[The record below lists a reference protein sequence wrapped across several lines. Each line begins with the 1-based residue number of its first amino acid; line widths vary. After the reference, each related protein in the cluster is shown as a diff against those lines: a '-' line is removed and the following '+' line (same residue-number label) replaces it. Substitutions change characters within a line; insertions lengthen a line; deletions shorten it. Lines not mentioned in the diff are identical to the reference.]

1 MIAALISALLQAGL
15 VLAIAALVWLAFG
28 RKKGRFGAYVG
39 LTGAPA
45 RSILIGA
52 AIGLIAAIA
61 ILNFPGVAE
70 MNSGRGTVT
79 GEALHAGVSAGMLAG
94 LAVAALIK
102 TSFSEELLFRGL
114 IGKRL
119 IAWLG
124 FDLGNAIQA
133 LLFGAVHLLLLL
145 VPAASTPVVAF
156 LVLVTGAMGWVNGW
170 LNERLGGG
178 SILPGWAAHGV
189 ANLCAYLAVALAVV

>member
-15 VLAIAALVWLAFG
+15 VLAIAALVWVAFG
-28 RKKGRFGAYVG
+28 RRKAKFGDYVG
-39 LTGAPA
+39 LKRAPA

-52 AIGLIAAIA
+52 AIGLIGALA
-61 ILNFPGVAE
+61 ILSFPGVSE
-70 MNSGRGTVT
+70 MNEGRGTVT
-79 GEALHAGVSAGMLAG
+79 GEALHGGVSAGMLAG

-124 FDLGNAIQA
+124 FGVGNAIQA

-145 VPAASTPVVAF
+145 VPAASASVVAF
-156 LVLVTGAMGWVNGW
+156 LVLITGAMGWVNGW

-189 ANLCAYLAVALAVV
+189 ANLCAYLAVAVALV